1 MESLKIYTA
10 ITHNTAEGHTVR
22 YVQLPLG
29 LDAAKRYY
37 ASQLQISANTGK
49 DVKSLVAIIPGQH
62 IVGLADIDVRT
73 RHPEKMIF

>member
-10 ITHNTAEGHTVR
+10 ITHDLTEGHTVR

-29 LDAAKRYY
+29 IDEATKYF
-37 ASQLQISANTGK
+37 ASQLKVTPHSGK
-49 DVKSLVAIIPGQH
+49 GVKSLVAIIPGQH
-62 IVGLADIDVRT
+62 IVGLGDIDTRA

>member
-10 ITHNTAEGHTVR
+10 ITHDPTEGHTVR

-29 LDAAKRYY
+29 LDEAKVYFT
-37 ASQLQISANTGK
+37 SQLKVTPHLGK
-49 DVKSLVAIIPGQH
+49 GSKSLVAIIPGQH
-62 IVGLADIDVRT
+62 IVGLGDTDSRA